1 MPVWDK
7 RKLLHWKWHP
17 CRDQISMNK
26 HILIIKLIIMRVLR
40 ISVLL
45 LILPVYIFAQDT
57 FGLRSTYFSA
67 GFLQIKE
74 SANFGLVFRGP
85 TLNAGMSWNILHG
98 NRVFFYEFQFELAAP
113 MSKGVVGEHTNIK
126 PVEFA
131 YAWQI
136 HSGQFDL
143 KIGPALKME
152 YKLEYYSDLQSG
164 YNYWLTSYCMG
175 LSAFTSVPVKKSMVR
190 LRLYNSLAG
199 FASKNE
205 IYDDPYFFDPG
216 FVEIMKD
223 FHSDFKFVTLGSFN
237 NTSFELRFKI
247 SDASRMTVSY
257 VFDYCVYMKS
267 PDVRYLN
274 HSVRLNFNSRKRNE
288 K

>member
-1 MPVWDK
+1 
-7 RKLLHWKWHP
+7 
-17 CRDQISMNK
+17 
-26 HILIIKLIIMRVLR
+26 MRVLGL
-40 ISVLL
+40 IFL
-45 LILPVYIFAQDT
+45 LIILSVQIFAQDS
-57 FGLRSTYFSA
+57 FGNRTTYFSA
-67 GFLQIKE
+67 GLVQIKE
-74 SANFGLVFRGP
+74 SANYGLVFRGP
-85 TLNAGMSWNILHG
+85 ALNIGMNWNILHG
-98 NRVFFYEFQFELAAP
+98 NQIFFYEFQFELAAP

-164 YNYWLTSYCMG
+164 YNYWLTSYTMG
-175 LSAFTSVPVKKSMVR
+175 LSAFALVPVKKSTVR
-190 LRLYNSLAG
+190 LRFFNSLAG

-216 FVEIMKD
+216 FGEIMKD

-237 NTSFELRFKI
+237 NTSFEVRFKI
-247 SDASRMTVSY
+247 SDSSRMTVSY
-257 VFDYCVYMKS
+257 VFDYCVHMKS
-267 PDVRYLN
+267 PDVKYLN
-274 HSVRLNFNSRKRNE
+274 QSIRLNFNSKKRNE